1 MSALVFSQ
9 AGPNIPARPLTL
21 TRRGR
26 VLLLGIP
33 SILVASALVFTLL
46 AVLLGAIASPANAA
60 TTRSSVDMA
69 DYAGTVTVLQGQS
82 LWSIAA
88 ASDPTRDIRDV
99 VSDIVALN
107 GLTTGVLQAGQ
118 QLYVPR
124 AK

>member
-9 AGPNIPARPLTL
+9 AGPHIPARPLTL

-60 TTRSSVDMA
+60 TTHSSVDMA

>member
-1 MSALVFSQ
+1 MSALVFSPARPQ
-9 AGPNIPARPLTL
+9 SPARPLTL

-46 AVLLGAIASPANAA
+46 AVLLGAFASPANAA
-60 TTRSSVDMA
+60 TTHSSVDMA
-69 DYAGTVTVLQGQS
+69 DYAGVVTVLQGQS